1 MRNNKRST
9 SDSTSRGTRA
19 RLLMSMAIT
28 TYGQMNNA
36 RVLRSRFFSLVS
48 VGLSR
53 ASSSSPRSA
62 RPSRRTWWPAS
73 SPIAVTIIYSF
84 LFAICFGRPR
94 LDHDLRVT
102 VDPAPA
108 FRPDRWPSSRRRER
122 PSCGRPSF
130 PMRSIS
136 ESRLASCTEGS
147 ESSFFLSFFVFLLR
161 PRVFQPLP
169 RSPRRNVH
177 EACFRKEA
185 SAVLSAQARS
195 MVAQCRRGGCS
206 LRLQSHR
213 NGRR

>member
-147 ESSFFLSFFVFLLR
+147 ESSIF
-161 PRVFQPLP
+161 PFQI
-169 RSPRRNVH
+169 
-177 EACFRKEA
+177 
-185 SAVLSAQARS
+185 
-195 MVAQCRRGGCS
+195 
-206 LRLQSHR
+206 
-213 NGRR
+213 GRAHV